1 MGALSFSSPLILI
14 SLLALPAIWL
24 VLRATPPAPQ
34 RVRFPAFD
42 LLRRLARTRETPERT
57 PWWVLLLRLLI
68 AGLAILGLA

>member
-57 PWWVLLLRLLI
+57 LVARRDANGSRI
-68 AGLAILGLA
+68 DFAS